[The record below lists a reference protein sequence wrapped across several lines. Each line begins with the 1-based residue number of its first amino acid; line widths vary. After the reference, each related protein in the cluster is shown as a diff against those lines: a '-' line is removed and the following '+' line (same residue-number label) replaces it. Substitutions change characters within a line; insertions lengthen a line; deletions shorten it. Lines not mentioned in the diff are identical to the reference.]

1 MRRTPGVVGWLI
13 VADPLLGDHRW
24 PWWRWWRRRVH
35 PWTDVPTGR
44 TGSEAGGPAPIVAGV
59 VFVSERESGSW
70 IDCVPCS
77 GTMVAGWAER
87 EPSPDLNDAHR
98 IREGAGLP
106 HSGGM
111 TDYQLAQ
118 GLEAV
123 YGTSGT
129 TIPATKS
136 GVLAALDE
144 GRALAWFH
152 TYGRLPS
159 DLRRWCPDFTGG
171 HCAAIIG
178 RKSPT
183 SELVGWWDPLATEG
197 WTGEWVD
204 IDTLLAADWGDP
216 ARSYVRSAPSETGG
230 LDMGIAWSLE
240 RWNLPA
246 GTAIYEAPKGKKVGS
261 FGDPVTRTTIGSA
274 LTTSDP
280 DGINYGWRAIVVE
293 SSLITGN
300 LGNKILWIE
309 RPAADPVA
317 TSAAWDV
324 DVWGYLSNS
333 PDPWPPIAPTPSPN
347 TGDYQDGAR
356 DMWDTWAEGLGVPR
370 RPDDAS

>member
-1 MRRTPGVVGWLI
+1 
-13 VADPLLGDHRW
+13 
-24 PWWRWWRRRVH
+24 
-35 PWTDVPTGR
+35 
-44 TGSEAGGPAPIVAGV
+44 
-59 VFVSERESGSW
+59 
-70 IDCVPCS
+70 
-77 GTMVAGWAER
+77 MVAGWAER

-111 TDYQLAQ
+111 TDSQLAQ

-152 TYGRLPS
+152 TYSRLPS

-204 IDTLLAADWGDP
+204 VDTLLAADWGDP
-216 ARSYVRSAPSETGG
+216 ARSYVRSAPPETGG

-293 SSLITGN
+293 SSLITGSQ
-300 LGNKILWIE
+300 GNKILWIE

-333 PDPWPPIAPTPSPN
+333 PDPWPPTAPTAPPN